1 MEFRA
6 FMLGLSGLFLGAMT
20 AYNSDIAASYFF
32 SWVPET
38 AVGGPIELAVLV
50 GAVTGFFTGAANA

>member
-1 MEFRA
+1 
-6 FMLGLSGLFLGAMT
+6 MLGLSGLFLGAMT